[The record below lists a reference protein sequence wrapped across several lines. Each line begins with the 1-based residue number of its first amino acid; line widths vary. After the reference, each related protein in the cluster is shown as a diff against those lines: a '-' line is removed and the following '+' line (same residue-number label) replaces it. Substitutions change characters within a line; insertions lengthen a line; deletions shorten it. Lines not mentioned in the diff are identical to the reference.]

1 MQSLEERARRYA
13 TKAHAACD
21 QRRKYTLEPYI
32 VHPAAVVELV
42 RGVCLVEEVLA
53 AAWLHDTVEDTG
65 STIIDIEEHFGPD
78 VAALVAMVTNP
89 EQLPGTNRMNRKRA
103 HFLHTANAS
112 GEAQTIKLADIIDNT
127 REILRY
133 DPHFARVYLIEKR
146 IQLAGLQRGNEFLRG
161 QAENIIEQGISQLMM
176 PPYNV
181 PAAWFAAL
189 MTRYQA

>member
-42 RGVCLVEEVLA
+42 KGVCPVEEVLA

-65 STIIDIEEHFGPD
+65 TTIIDIEERFGPE

-89 EQLPGTNRMNRKRA
+89 EQLPGTNRMHRKRA

-112 GEAQTIKLADIIDNT
+112 SEAQTIKLADIIDNT

>member
-1 MQSLEERARRYA
+1 MLSLEERARRYA

-21 QRRKYTLEPYI
+21 QRRKYTFEPYI

-42 RGVCLVEEVLA
+42 RSVSPVEELLA

-65 STIIDIEEHFGPD
+65 STLIDIQEHFGSD
-78 VAALVAMVTNP
+78 VATLVAMVTNP
-89 EQLPGTNRMNRKRA
+89 EQRPGTNRMNRKRA
-103 HFLHTANAS
+103 HFLHTANAC

-146 IQLAGLQRGNEFLRG
+146 IQLTGLQRGNETLRA
-161 QAENIIEQGISQLMM
+161 QAESIIERGISQLMM

-189 MTRYQA
+189 MARYQA

>member
-1 MQSLEERARRYA
+1 MLSLEERARRYA
-13 TKAHAACD
+13 AKAHAACD

-42 RGVCLVEEVLA
+42 RSVCSVEEMLA

-65 STIIDIEEHFGPD
+65 TTLIDIQEHFGPD
-78 VAALVAMVTNP
+78 VATLVAMVTNP
-89 EQLPGTNRMNRKRA
+89 ELPSGTNRMNRKRA
-103 HFLHTANAS
+103 HFLHTASAS
-112 GEAQTIKLADIIDNT
+112 SDAQTIKLADIIDNT

-146 IQLAGLQRGNEFLRG
+146 IQLAGLQRGNESLRA

-176 PPYNV
+176 PQYIV
-181 PAAWFAAL
+181 EAAWFAAL
-189 MTRYQA
+189 MARYQA

>member
-1 MQSLEERARRYA
+1 MLSLEERARRYA

-32 VHPAAVVELV
+32 VHPAAVVEIV
-42 RGVCLVEEVLA
+42 RSVSPIEEVLA
-53 AAWLHDTVEDTG
+53 AAWLHDTVEDTD
-65 STIIDIEEHFGPD
+65 TTLIDIQEHFGPD
-78 VAALVAMVTNP
+78 VATLVAMVTNP
-89 EQLPGTNRMNRKRA
+89 EQLPCTNRIHRKRA
-103 HFLHTANAS
+103 HFLHTSNAS
-112 GEAQTIKLADIIDNT
+112 HEAQTIKLADIIDNT

-146 IQLAGLQRGNEFLRG
+146 IQLAGLQRGNEILKA
-161 QAENIIEQGISQLMM
+161 QAEGIIEQGISQLMM

-189 MTRYQA
+189 MARYQA

>member
-1 MQSLEERARRYA
+1 M
-13 TKAHAACD
+13 
-21 QRRKYTLEPYI
+21 
-32 VHPAAVVELV
+32 
-42 RGVCLVEEVLA
+42 LA

-65 STIIDIEEHFGPD
+65 TTLIDIQEHFGPD
-78 VAALVAMVTNP
+78 VATLVAMVTNP
-89 EQLPGTNRMNRKRA
+89 EQLLGTNRMNRKRA

-112 GEAQTIKLADIIDNT
+112 REAQTIKLADIIDNT

-146 IQLAGLQRGNEFLRG
+146 IQLAGLQRGNESLKA

-189 MTRYQA
+189 MARYQA